1 MEFLSFKKKKIFLCP
16 SWVCYTVATA
26 VYILNTCPKKSTKN
40 RVPQE
45 AWTGL
50 KHSVV
55 HLKFF
60 GCVSYTH
67 VPDELRKKLDN
78 KGQKLYLLGILKTQ
92 KDTSC
97 MTLSQENL

>member
-1 MEFLSFKKKKIFLCP
+1 MEFLSFKKIKKKKIMPIVGVL
-16 SWVCYTVATA
+16 
-26 VYILNTCPKKSTKN
+26 
-40 RVPQE
+40 Q
-45 AWTGL
+45 
-50 KHSVV
+50 

-60 GCVSYTH
+60 GCVSYAH